1 MRKFK
6 RWIRRA
12 LIFLLI
18 AIILSFFPRTVL
30 GAIPFL
36 SRLMVSIF
44 ISLLHLF
51 FFFWYLAGRVK
62 IEVYLPGQL
71 PYTWDDYRGHPEIV
85 EQAKLWVEL
94 LKGASEFEKMGGRH
108 IAGVLLEG
116 APGSG
121 KTYLAKVLA
130 SEAGCAFI
138 NVSTNS
144 LLGCVDKETLVRWRD
159 GAIEIGKILPFLPEK
174 TAIFWDSKF
183 LGGHGQFVKTKG
195 LYHEGHSLGVRIKTR
210 RGFELLGTFN
220 HPVLILEEEGRLVW
234 KELADIKLGDTVC
247 LLYNHGTFPRKSP
260 ISSDDALILG
270 LLIGDGY
277 LRPQTYLEL
286 INSNQEVV
294 KAFKTWARKKG
305 KKVISYRGKNHKI
318 FGKDFRR
325 CLFEE
330 WGLDYALASEKRVP
344 EVIWRCGRS
353 EICAFLRGLFSADG
367 YIDGKRRT
375 IVLASTSEKLI
386 KEVQLLLLEL
396 GIVSNIFGRYEPGKS
411 GFQLFISSDVVEFCK
426 RICFLQ
432 KEKIEKARR
441 ILEENLTRKKRHL
454 SLPRLGSLLRSTT
467 AFLVKCGILKWQ
479 DREKFRHA
487 WSLGRRISRERLQE
501 LLQVSKNWEGVE
513 KSIKENLTTLEK
525 LLKEPF
531 IFDTVKEKS
540 YEEGDF
546 WDLIETSDHTYFS
559 GGFCSHNTFVGIG
572 PLKVMTTFRKAR
584 RLARDFGAC
593 IIYLDEI
600 DSIGRSRTGPQPET
614 AGFPWG
620 GWYGGGILNT
630 LFIELD
636 GLTFPRNLGWRIKRR
651 FYKAIKKKEPKWPV
665 PRILVIA
672 STNIGAV
679 LDPALTRPGR
689 LSHRIVIEAP
699 SFEGV
704 KDILSYY
711 LEKVEHDETVTVEKC
726 GLDCIG
732 QQPAKIAE
740 AVNLAVAKAYARGA
754 KKINYLDWRHAL
766 AEETLGLKQP
776 VPWAERDRKRLSFH
790 EAGHA
795 VAVYLLFKGEH
806 RITLAS
812 IMRYGSALGHISHVP
827 FEQLYVYSRK
837 ELEKFLMV
845 SLAGRAAEEVFLKE
859 EMASMKGD
867 MKHIQ
872 ALILSMA
879 TQGFFK
885 HLPKLDGSFTDDLQ
899 AEIETFISDKL
910 KEVKDLLRKNQT
922 LVSRLARELMEREEI
937 IGEEVE
943 KMLSSWEE
951 KDERKD

>member
-1 MRKFK
+1 M
-6 RWIRRA
+6 
-12 LIFLLI
+12 
-18 AIILSFFPRTVL
+18 
-30 GAIPFL
+30 
-36 SRLMVSIF
+36 
-44 ISLLHLF
+44 
-51 FFFWYLAGRVK
+51 
-62 IEVYLPGQL
+62 
-71 PYTWDDYRGHPEIV
+71 
-85 EQAKLWVEL
+85 
-94 LKGASEFEKMGGRH
+94 
-108 IAGVLLEG
+108 
-116 APGSG
+116 
-121 KTYLAKVLA
+121 
-130 SEAGCAFI
+130 C
-138 NVSTNS
+138 
-144 LLGCVDKETLVRWRD
+144 
-159 GAIEIGKILPFLPEK
+159 
-174 TAIFWDSKF
+174 
-183 LGGHGQFVKTKG
+183 
-195 LYHEGHSLGVRIKTR
+195 
-210 RGFELLGTFN
+210 TFN

-600 DSIGRSRTGPQPET
+600 DSIGRSRTGPQPQT

-636 GLTFPRNLGWRIKRR
+636 GLTFPRSLGWRLKRR
-651 FYKAIKKKEPKWPV
+651 IYKAIKRKEPKWPV
-665 PRILVIA
+665 PRLLVIA
-672 STNIGAV
+672 STNIGSV
-679 LDPALTRPGR
+679 LDPALTRP
-689 LSHRIVIEAP
+689 
-699 SFEGV
+699 
-704 KDILSYY
+704 
-711 LEKVEHDETVTVEKC
+711 
-726 GLDCIG
+726 

-740 AVNLAVAKAYARGA
+740 AINRAVSIAYARGA
-754 KKINYLDWRHAL
+754 KRISYLDWRRAL

-776 VPWAERDRKRLSFH
+776 VPWVEEDRKRLAYH

-795 VAVYLLFKGEH
+795 VAVYRLLKGKH

-812 IMRYGSALGHISHVP
+812 IVRYGSALGHISHVP

-859 EMASMKGD
+859 EMASLKGD

-872 ALILSMA
+872 ALVHSMA
-879 TQGFFK
+879 TQGFFN

-899 AEIETFISDKL
+899 AEIESFISDKL
-910 KEVKDLLRKNQT
+910 KEVKGVLSKNRR
-922 LVSRLARELMEREEI
+922 LVERLARVLMEREEI

-943 KMLSSWEE
+943 ALLASWGEE
-951 KDERKD
+951 DEATNDQNTNDQNTNDHNPRELATFSLHRD

>member
-12 LIFLLI
+12 LLFLLI
-18 AIILSFFPRTVL
+18 AIILSLAPRTVL

-36 SRLMVSIF
+36 FRLMVSIF

-144 LLGCVDKETLVRWRD
+144 LLG
-159 GAIEIGKILPFLPEK
+159 
-174 TAIFWDSKF
+174 
-183 LGGHGQFVKTKG
+183 
-195 LYHEGHSLGVRIKTR
+195 
-210 RGFELLGTFN
+210 
-220 HPVLILEEEGRLVW
+220 
-234 KELADIKLGDTVC
+234 
-247 LLYNHGTFPRKSP
+247 
-260 ISSDDALILG
+260 
-270 LLIGDGY
+270 
-277 LRPQTYLEL
+277 
-286 INSNQEVV
+286 
-294 KAFKTWARKKG
+294 
-305 KKVISYRGKNHKI
+305 
-318 FGKDFRR
+318 
-325 CLFEE
+325 
-330 WGLDYALASEKRVP
+330 
-344 EVIWRCGRS
+344 
-353 EICAFLRGLFSADG
+353 
-367 YIDGKRRT
+367 
-375 IVLASTSEKLI
+375 
-386 KEVQLLLLEL
+386 
-396 GIVSNIFGRYEPGKS
+396 
-411 GFQLFISSDVVEFCK
+411 
-426 RICFLQ
+426 
-432 KEKIEKARR
+432 
-441 ILEENLTRKKRHL
+441 
-454 SLPRLGSLLRSTT
+454 
-467 AFLVKCGILKWQ
+467 
-479 DREKFRHA
+479 
-487 WSLGRRISRERLQE
+487 
-501 LLQVSKNWEGVE
+501 
-513 KSIKENLTTLEK
+513 
-525 LLKEPF
+525 
-531 IFDTVKEKS
+531 
-540 YEEGDF
+540 
-546 WDLIETSDHTYFS
+546 
-559 GGFCSHNTFVGIG
+559 TFVGIG

-584 RLARDFGAC
+584 KLARDFGAC

-600 DSIGRSRTGPQPET
+600 DSIGRSRTGPQPQT

-636 GLTFPRNLGWRIKRR
+636 GLTFPRSLGWRIKRR
-651 FYKAIKKKEPKWPV
+651 LYKAIKKKEPKWPV

-704 KDILSYY
+704 KDILRYY

-740 AVNLAVAKAYARGA
+740 AINRAVSIAYARGA
-754 KKINYLDWRHAL
+754 KRISYLDWRRAL

-776 VPWAERDRKRLSFH
+776 VPWVEEDRKRLAYH

-795 VAVYLLFKGEH
+795 VAVYRLLKGKH

-812 IMRYGSALGHISHVP
+812 IVRYGSALGHISHVP

-859 EMASMKGD
+859 EMASLKGD

-872 ALILSMA
+872 ALVHSMA
-879 TQGFFK
+879 TQGFFN

-899 AEIETFISDKL
+899 AEIESFISDKL
-910 KEVKDLLRKNQT
+910 KEVKGVLSKNRR
-922 LVSRLARELMEREEI
+922 LVERLARVLMEREEI

-943 KMLSSWEE
+943 ALLASWGEE
-951 KDERKD
+951 DEATNDQNTNDQNTNDHNPRELATFSLHRD

>member
-12 LIFLLI
+12 LLFLLI
-18 AIILSFFPRTVL
+18 AIILSLFPRTVL

-36 SRLMVSIF
+36 FRLAVSIF
-44 ISLLHLF
+44 ISILHLF

-94 LKGASEFEKMGGRH
+94 LKGSSEFEKMGGRH
-108 IAGVLLEG
+108 ISGILLEG

-144 LLGCVDKETLVRWRD
+144 LLG
-159 GAIEIGKILPFLPEK
+159 
-174 TAIFWDSKF
+174 
-183 LGGHGQFVKTKG
+183 
-195 LYHEGHSLGVRIKTR
+195 
-210 RGFELLGTFN
+210 
-220 HPVLILEEEGRLVW
+220 
-234 KELADIKLGDTVC
+234 
-247 LLYNHGTFPRKSP
+247 
-260 ISSDDALILG
+260 
-270 LLIGDGY
+270 
-277 LRPQTYLEL
+277 
-286 INSNQEVV
+286 
-294 KAFKTWARKKG
+294 
-305 KKVISYRGKNHKI
+305 
-318 FGKDFRR
+318 
-325 CLFEE
+325 
-330 WGLDYALASEKRVP
+330 
-344 EVIWRCGRS
+344 
-353 EICAFLRGLFSADG
+353 
-367 YIDGKRRT
+367 
-375 IVLASTSEKLI
+375 
-386 KEVQLLLLEL
+386 
-396 GIVSNIFGRYEPGKS
+396 
-411 GFQLFISSDVVEFCK
+411 
-426 RICFLQ
+426 
-432 KEKIEKARR
+432 
-441 ILEENLTRKKRHL
+441 
-454 SLPRLGSLLRSTT
+454 
-467 AFLVKCGILKWQ
+467 
-479 DREKFRHA
+479 
-487 WSLGRRISRERLQE
+487 
-501 LLQVSKNWEGVE
+501 
-513 KSIKENLTTLEK
+513 
-525 LLKEPF
+525 
-531 IFDTVKEKS
+531 
-540 YEEGDF
+540 
-546 WDLIETSDHTYFS
+546 
-559 GGFCSHNTFVGIG
+559 TFVGIG

-584 RLARDFGAC
+584 KLARDFGAC

-600 DSIGRSRTGPQPET
+600 DSIGRSRTGPQPQT

-636 GLTFPRNLGWRIKRR
+636 GLTFPRSLGWRLKRR
-651 FYKAIKKKEPKWPV
+651 IYKAIKRKEPKWPV
-665 PRILVIA
+665 PRLLVIA
-672 STNIGAV
+672 STNIGSV

-699 SFEGV
+699 TLEGV
-704 KDILSYY
+704 KDILTYY
-711 LEKVEHDETVTVEKC
+711 LEKVEKDETVSVEKC
-726 GLDCIG
+726 ALDAIG

-740 AVNLAVAKAYARGA
+740 AVNSAIAKAYARGA
-754 KKINYLDWRHAL
+754 KKMSYLDWRHAL
-766 AEETLGLKQP
+766 AEETLGLRQP
-776 VPWAERDRKRLSFH
+776 VPWVERDRRRLAYH

-812 IMRYGSALGHISHVP
+812 IVRYGNALGHISHVP

-837 ELEKFLMV
+837 ELEKFLKV
-845 SLAGRAAEEVFLKE
+845 SLAGRAAEEAFLKE

-872 ALILSMA
+872 ALIFSMA

-899 AEIETFISDKL
+899 AEIETFISEKL

-922 LVSRLARELMEREEI
+922 LVSRLAQELMEREEI

-951 KDERKD
+951 EDERKD